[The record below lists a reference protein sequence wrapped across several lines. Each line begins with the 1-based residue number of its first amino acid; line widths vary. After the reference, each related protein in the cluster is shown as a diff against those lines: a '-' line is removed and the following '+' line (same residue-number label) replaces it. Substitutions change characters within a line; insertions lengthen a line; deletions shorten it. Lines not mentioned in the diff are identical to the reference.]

1 MLVLSDDIKV
11 PKRVALFSSWLWID
25 VSMTHSRSRR
35 LAAYL
40 HFPCYVTSSPF
51 TVNVYWPSGV
61 LKTHRGS
68 KWSTFFNKG
77 LFIKD
82 HKHSI
87 GSRWYNLTG
96 YLVGW
101 MVFFSVH
108 FHNGPIGSISACEQ
122 RSWAV
127 WNESSRVLTYISQSD
142 IMVELSKSTH
152 KIQRGKLINCSHGE
166 WWAKQKRSDL
176 LLQSRCPRV
185 IQILLSHGGMLV
197 SIKFV
202 HKHGSSPICP
212 SHTRI
217 DLCVI
222 IFELRV
228 LGGYIKQKVIR
239 NERTV
244 SILIMTCR

>member
-1 MLVLSDDIKV
+1 MHVSLSAI
-11 PKRVALFSSWLWID
+11 
-25 VSMTHSRSRR
+25 
-35 LAAYL
+35 
-40 HFPCYVTSSPF
+40 
-51 TVNVYWPSGV
+51 
-61 LKTHRGS
+61 LKTRRGS
-68 KWSTFFNKG
+68 KWITSFNKG

-108 FHNGPIGSISACEQ
+108 FHNGPTGSISAHER

-127 WNESSRVLTYISQSD
+127 QNKSSRVLTYISQSD
-142 IMVELSKSTH
+142 IMVELSKLTH
-152 KIQRGKLINCSHGE
+152 KIQREKLVNCSYAE
-166 WWAKQKRSDL
+166 WWVKQKWSDL
-176 LLQSRCPRV
+176 PLRSRCPRV
-185 IQILLSHGGMLV
+185 IQILLSHGSML
-197 SIKFV
+197 KFV
-202 HKHGSSPICP
+202 HKSGSSPVHP

-228 LGGYIKQKVIR
+228 LGRYIRQKVIS
-239 NERTV
+239 NGRTV
-244 SILIMTCR
+244 SISIMTCR